1 MNELISKAIS
11 MRKRARAPYSN
22 YTVGAAVEIA
32 NGNIIGG
39 CNVENASYPLSN
51 CAEQSALFTAI
62 SENQTEIKAL
72 AVATENGGFP
82 CGACR
87 QVIWELCG
95 DIPIYIC
102 DKDNLIIETTS
113 KVLLPNP
120 FDVRK
125 LT

>member
-1 MNELISKAIS
+1 

-72 AVATENGGFP
+72 AVATKNGGFP

>member
-62 SENQTEIKAL
+62 SEDQTEIKAL

-95 DIPIYIC
+95 DIPILIIDNENKIRETSSQTLLPDAF
-102 DKDNLIIETTS
+102 DKNNLI
-113 KVLLPNP
+113 
-120 FDVRK
+120 
-125 LT
+125 